1 MSKREI
7 KRFSSVLYF
16 IVSCSILF
24 VNRKH
29 IVRRISL
36 MMEDGMFNRISRG
49 QAAENRKPRASA
61 RLKLK
66 EGGEIMK
73 SDEKKDTLY
82 LCDPQKN
89 TECPKGNCQIP
100 DGCFLTIKK
109 EFAVTDKNGKPIIG
123 IELHQEQ
130 SSQQ

>member
-1 MSKREI
+1 MTIE
-7 KRFSSVLYF
+7 
-16 IVSCSILF
+16 
-24 VNRKH
+24 N
-29 IVRRISL
+29 
-36 MMEDGMFNRISRG
+36 EMFNKISRG
-49 QAAENRKPRASA
+49 QVAENPNA

-73 SDEKKDTLY
+73 NDEKKDTLY

>member
-1 MSKREI
+1 
-7 KRFSSVLYF
+7 
-16 IVSCSILF
+16 
-24 VNRKH
+24 
-29 IVRRISL
+29 
-36 MMEDGMFNRISRG
+36 MENEMFNKISRG
-49 QAAENRKPRASA
+49 QVAENPNA

-73 SDEKKDTLY
+73 NDEKKDTLY

-109 EFAVTDKNGKPIIG
+109 EFAVTDENGNPTKEESYKVRMPNSCCPAG
-123 IELHQEQ
+123 NTGERNEK
-130 SSQQ
+130 

>member
-1 MSKREI
+1 
-7 KRFSSVLYF
+7 
-16 IVSCSILF
+16 
-24 VNRKH
+24 
-29 IVRRISL
+29 
-36 MMEDGMFNRISRG
+36 MFNKISRG
-49 QAAENRKPRASA
+49 QVAENPNA

-73 SDEKKDTLY
+73 NDEKKDTLY

-109 EFAVTDKNGKPIIG
+109 EFAETFASLKDA
-123 IELHQEQ
+123 
-130 SSQQ
+130 QQRMEDIKKLLK

>member
-7 KRFSSVLYF
+7 KRFSSALYF

-29 IVRRISL
+29 IICRNSL
-36 MMEDGMFNRISRG
+36 TMENEMFNKISRG
-49 QAAENRKPRASA
+49 QVAENPNA

-73 SDEKKDTLY
+73 NDEKKDTLY